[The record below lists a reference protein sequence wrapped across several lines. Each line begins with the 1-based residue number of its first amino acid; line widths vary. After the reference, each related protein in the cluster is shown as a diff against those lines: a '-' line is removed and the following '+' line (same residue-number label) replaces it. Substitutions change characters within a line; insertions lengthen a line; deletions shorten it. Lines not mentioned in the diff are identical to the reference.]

1 MIVVSIKIIQWVKE
15 IESTRVAVDIRCSTG
30 QIIFE
35 RRLGGVK
42 GVSHADVG
50 RKCSMQRS

>member
-15 IESTRVAVDIRCSTG
+15 IESARVAVDIRCSTG

>member
-1 MIVVSIKIIQWVKE
+1 MIVVAIKIIHWVKE
-15 IESTRVAVDIRCSTG
+15 IESTRVAIDIRCLTG

-35 RRLGGVK
+35 RRLGGGK
-42 GVSHADVG
+42 EVSHEDVG